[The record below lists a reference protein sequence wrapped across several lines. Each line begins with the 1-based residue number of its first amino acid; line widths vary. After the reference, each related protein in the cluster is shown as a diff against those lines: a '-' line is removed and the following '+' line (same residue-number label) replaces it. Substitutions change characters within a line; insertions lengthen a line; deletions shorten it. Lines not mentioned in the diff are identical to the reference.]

1 MLVKKKVS
9 VGCDIEFV
17 ELLRYKYT
25 IELAA
30 PMSILAC
37 FHVVSQLFGVTMVIY
52 EGLYNVWL
60 IARVRVCPLEA
71 TVMMKKVIPSL

>member
-25 IELAA
+25 IELASCA
-30 PMSILAC
+30 DVNPG
-37 FHVVSQLFGVTMVIY
+37 LFSRGEPALWRYHGNIRGAV
-52 EGLYNVWL
+52 
-60 IARVRVCPLEA
+60 
-71 TVMMKKVIPSL
+71 